1 MKFGNNN
8 NEEEIYMKK
17 DIEKIVNGNMA
28 NNMEEIKQLG
38 KQMEDMR
45 NEAQLEEDG
54 RENDPEQFDDY

>member
-1 MKFGNNN
+1 
-8 NEEEIYMKK
+8 MKK